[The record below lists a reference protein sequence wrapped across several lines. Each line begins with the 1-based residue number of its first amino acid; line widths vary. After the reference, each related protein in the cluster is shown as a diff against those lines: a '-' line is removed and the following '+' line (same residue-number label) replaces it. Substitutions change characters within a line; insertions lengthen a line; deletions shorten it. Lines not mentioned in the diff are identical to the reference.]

1 MSNTWTFTTSHT
13 QGYTVTPQRAFSP
26 EVWGNISGY
35 SKTLGTMLV
44 YIPWICETW
53 SNRCSCPFMYVFLCS
68 MFFLLF
74 FVFFHKKQITKMN
87 LNFFFWAHKILE
99 LPNDLKS
106 ENTVIFFFRYCF
118 VSFNLTIMN
127 QCHISGVVVAV
138 CLCVLLQTASA
149 SLYYTGYSPALYGWN
164 QPSTDFFGNSSGGN
178 LVMPIFRKFFVSF
191 SQINSMIVSF
201 LFLETLM
208 PFLCNCHGVRSVT
221 FPNCFY

>member
-1 MSNTWTFTTSHT
+1 MNVHYESYTRVHRNTTGGVLTGSMRQYIRLFKNP
-13 QGYTVTPQRAFSP
+13 GYHAS
-26 EVWGNISGY
+26 IY
-35 SKTLGTMLV
+35 TLNMWNLVKPLFLSFYVCFLML
-44 YIPWICETW
+44 
-53 SNRCSCPFMYVFLCS
+53 YVFPVVFC
-68 MFFLLF
+68 F
-74 FVFFHKKQITKMN
+74 FFHKKQITKMN

-106 ENTVIFFFRYCF
+106 ENTWIFFFRYCF

-164 QPSTDFFGNSSGGN
+164 QPSTDFFGNFSGGG
-178 LVMPIFRKFFVSF
+178 LVMPIFRKSSISF
-191 SQINSMIVSF
+191 AQINTMIVWF
-201 LFLETLM
+201 LFLASLM

-221 FPNCFY
+221 FRNCFY